1 MAISL
6 ETTFTNDLMQCTL
19 TPHRNM
25 PDTTWSFSLMAPV
38 EVLDGGKLIDRTGGY
53 CHIAL
58 PALQAEI
65 PHVVTLRHLGPAP
78 NAMNRAWTPKGS
90 IVKHGDAS
98 YDVTTQMPLGAIAR
112 PWPNDLGCDEL
123 ALIPRPTHWTATTGT
138 LRGPFD
144 VTKLG
149 PVQSVLDLAERLG
162 QKFHCKN
169 GVPITRSIDT
179 SLSPDA
185 YRLDITANNIQIT
198 SAHDVGTH
206 NALVSLLFLSIT
218 YDAIPCG
225 VIHDAPR
232 FEWRGQHLDC
242 ARHFFAPDTILRL
255 LDVMALLKM
264 NRFHWHFADD
274 EAFRIP
280 LASLPELS
288 GLTTRGNDQI
298 VPNVFGG
305 NTVVNGVYTH
315 HDIDRIQQL
324 AASLHIDIVPEIEV
338 PAHALGLC
346 RLFPDTRDPNDTGT
360 EESVQGY
367 TQNVLNPAMPE
378 TWRIIETMIKDLAD
392 LFPGAILHLGGD
404 ELPNGAWAGS
414 PLVDE
419 LKRDHGLLDHY
430 DVQGWTMA
438 RAAEIACRYGMR
450 PAAWEE
456 SQYGCQGGIG
466 HNAILFSWTGQ
477 DAGKRAARM
486 GHKVVMCPAQHTYL
500 DMAHSY
506 ATGDWGA
513 SWAACFDLDKT
524 VDWTPIHT
532 DEPMMQSN
540 VIGVQGTFWCEFTN
554 EDWQLETM
562 IAPRIFGVA
571 TMGWSLS
578 PPDPMAM
585 IALAQRCSKIW
596 TALDWQSFYT

>member
-1 MAISL
+1 MVL
-6 ETTFTNDLMQCTL
+6 
-19 TPHRNM
+19 
-25 PDTTWSFSLMAPV
+25 FSYGPV
-38 EVLDGGKLIDRTGGY
+38 NVLDGGQLVERTGGY
-53 CHIAL
+53 CQVAL
-58 PALQAEI
+58 HALHAGH
-65 PHVVTLRHLGPAP
+65 PHVVTMRHFGPPP
-78 NAMNRAWTPKGS
+78 NAMNRAWTPAGS
-90 IVKHGDAS
+90 TLKHKNTS
-98 YDVTTQMPLGAIAR
+98 YDITSHMPLGAIVR
-112 PWPNDLGCDEL
+112 PWPTEIDCDEL
-123 ALIPRPTHWTATTGT
+123 ALIPRPTHWTPTTGT
-138 LRGPFD
+138 LCGPFD
-144 VTKLG
+144 ATTLEG
-149 PVQSVLDLAERLG
+149 TQSVLDLAHRLG
-162 QKFHCKN
+162 HVFHRKD

-185 YRLDITANNIQIT
+185 YRMHISPDNIQIT
-198 SAHDVGTH
+198 SATDVGTH
-206 NALVSLLFLSIT
+206 NALVSLLFLSLT

-225 VIHDAPR
+225 VIQDAPR

-242 ARHFFAPDTILRL
+242 ARHFFAPHTILGL

-288 GLTTRGNDQI
+288 ALTTRGDNQI

-305 NTVVNGVYTH
+305 ETVVNGVYTRQ
-315 HDIDRIQQL
+315 DIERIQQH
-324 AASLHIDIVPEIEV
+324 AAALHIDIMPEIEV

-367 TQNVLNPAMPE
+367 ARNVLNPAMPE
-378 TWRIIETMIKDLAD
+378 TWRIIDAMIKDLAD

-404 ELPNGAWAGS
+404 ELPVGAWASS
-414 PLVDE
+414 PLVDD
-419 LKRDHGLLDHY
+419 LKRAHGLVDHY

-438 RAAEIACRYGMR
+438 RAAEIACRYGLR

-466 HNAILFSWTGQ
+466 HDAILFSWTGQ
-477 DAGKRAARM
+477 EAGKRAARM
-486 GHKVVMCPAQHTYL
+486 GYKVVMCPAQHTYL
-500 DMAHSY
+500 DMAQSY
-506 ATGDWGA
+506 ETDDWGA
-513 SWAACFDLDKT
+513 SWAACFDIGAT
-524 VDWTPIHT
+524 VGWTPIHA

-554 EDWQLETM
+554 EDWQLEAM

-571 TMGWSLS
+571 TMGWSQS
-578 PPDPMAM
+578 PPDPERMA
-585 IALAQRCSKIW
+585 ALAQRCSNVW
-596 TALDWQSFYT
+596 TALNWQSFYS